1 MSFRSHLRPLKR
13 AASCALECLWSMG
26 FSAFRQIRG
35 SGTKRW
41 ASPGGQ
47 KVLVIAPHPDD
58 EAIGCAGT
66 IVLHTLAGDTV
77 CIAIA
82 TDGRRSRALP
92 DPDQMAAQRRREAS
106 NAAASMGVD
115 RLTWLGHPEG
125 DCSPQALKQSFL
137 GLLEE
142 IHPDVIYAPS
152 RIDFHPEHWKVA
164 HALALAL
171 GDSVGTRMPAIRIYQ
186 VQVPLTS
193 PVCNLVTDVSGV
205 TPQCEAVLAAYT
217 SQTATI
223 RGTLRQRRYSALVH
237 GFARHAEEFWEISA
251 ASYIA
256 LHGATPL
263 QWPAVFRGLRQ
274 FPLSDPLAFIAG
286 RAERRRLRSLAVAD
300 SVGRESPAP
309 PPLRPST

>member
-13 AASCALECLWSMG
+13 VASCVLQCLWGMG
-26 FSAFRQIRG
+26 FSALGRIRG
-35 SGTKRW
+35 CETKRW
-41 ASPGGQ
+41 TSPGGQ
-47 KVLVIAPHPDD
+47 KVLVVAPHPDD

-66 IVLHTLAGDTV
+66 IALHTLAGDKV

-92 DPDQMAAQRRREAS
+92 DPDQMAAQRQREAS
-106 NAAASMGVD
+106 NAAALLRVD

-125 DCSPQALKQSFL
+125 DCSPQILKRSFL
-137 GLLEE
+137 GLLGE
-142 IHPDVIYAPS
+142 IQPDVIYAPS
-152 RIDFHPEHWKVA
+152 RIDFHPEHWMVA

-171 GDSVGTRMPAIRIYQ
+171 GDSVGTRMPTIRIYQ

-217 SQTATI
+217 SQAGTV
-223 RGTLRQRRYSALVH
+223 RGTLRQRRYSALFH

-251 ASYIA
+251 ASYNV
-256 LHGATPL
+256 LHCATPL
-263 QWPAVFRGLRQ
+263 EWPAAFRGLRQ

-286 RAERRRLRSLAVAD
+286 RAERRRLRSLAAAD
-300 SVGRESPAP
+300 SVGRVF